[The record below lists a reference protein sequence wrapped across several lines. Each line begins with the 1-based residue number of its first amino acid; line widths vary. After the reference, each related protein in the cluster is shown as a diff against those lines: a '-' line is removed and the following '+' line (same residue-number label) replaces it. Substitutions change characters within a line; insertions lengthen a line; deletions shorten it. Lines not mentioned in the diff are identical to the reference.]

1 MSTSVDSSPLSEA
14 PGAYAAWHGRRRS
27 RAAGRLRRPRRTTTA
42 GCGVRWRVRGGGAR
56 VGWRIRP
63 HVRAEQP
70 TEDAG
75 DELSRAEGT
84 ATAEGACHLLDVA
97 LVAEVIGIR
106 FDIAAASRQ
115 GATYTCLLRPLA
127 NPHPELALSITA
139 TTIDAT
145 ILREEVAPRGA
156 RAVKGLGKA
165 GYQATVAGSGAQRP
179 AVEVGWLSGDQRL
192 ISLRYTVADGEDP
205 AELAPRL
212 LTLARRIDAYRTE

>member
-1 MSTSVDSSPLSEA
+1 MRTRLGTVVAAAALLAGCAAHAGPPPPAAGFVGVSAAEA
-14 PGAYAAWHGRRRS
+14 PASDGESAPTSA
-27 RAAGRLRRPRRTTTA
+27 
-42 GCGVRWRVRGGGAR
+42 
-56 VGWRIRP
+56 
-63 HVRAEQP
+63 AEQP

-127 NPHPELALSITA
+127 NPHPGLALSITA

>member
-1 MSTSVDSSPLSEA
+1 MRTRLGTVVAAAALLAGCAAHAGPPPPAAGFVGVSAAEA
-14 PGAYAAWHGRRRS
+14 PAS
-27 RAAGRLRRPRRTTTA
+27 D
-42 GCGVRWRVRGGGAR
+42 RGSA
-56 VGWRIRP
+56 P
-63 HVRAEQP
+63 TSAAEQP

-75 DELSRAEGT
+75 GELSRAEGT